1 MEVVR
6 LDGGGHVGSFGR
18 AAGLEVADR
27 ALGALMSASRCIV
40 GARNASRGWS
50 PTARQCGRPDR
61 VVAFSGKQQKKV
73 LAKRRCTGCVAA
85 HPSESAA
92 MHRPRCLRPCVTAV
106 CAAHAQTI
114 YCRADDL
121 LPGRSSLAAQPS
133 SRTRISETAARRQQ
147 GGSKAAARSAR
158 RREAACCA

>member
-1 MEVVR
+1 MAR
-6 LDGGGHVGSFGR
+6 LDGGGHVGSVGR

-27 ALGALMSASRCIV
+27 ALGALMSAFCCIV

-73 LAKRRCTGCVAA
+73 LAQRRCTGCVAA
-85 HPSESAA
+85 DPSESAA
-92 MHRPRCLRPCVTAV
+92 MHRPRCLRPCVTVV

-121 LPGRSSLAAQPS
+121 LPGRGSLAAQLAHLEDPYK
-133 SRTRISETAARRQQ
+133 RDGSEAAARRQREVQ
-147 GGSKAAARSAR
+147 GGAR
-158 RREAACCA
+158 RHAVA